1 MKIYAGNLSYQV
13 TEDDLQ
19 TAFEQYGQVDSVTII
34 KDRFSG
40 ESKGFAFIEMPSRDE
55 ANAAI
60 TGLNGQDI
68 QGRAINVNEA
78 RPRPDRPQGGR
89 GGRGGGGGG
98 GGGFRGK
105 GGRGGG
111 GGGGRRY

>member
-19 TAFEQYGQVDSVTII
+19 AAFEQYGQVDSVTII

-98 GGGFRGK
+98 GFRGRG

-111 GGGGRRY
+111 GGGRRY